1 MLKGIA
7 YLILV
12 FLIMG
17 AMSFI
22 FWLIGRMLERIEDIQ
37 SKHKRKEKNGH
48 RKGDADDRKI

>member
-37 SKHKRKEKNGH
+37 SEHKRKEKNGH